1 MDATGKTA
9 SGDTP
14 DPEWIRKALSDYR
27 EWLQDE
33 GVKTRTEEQYAQTVR
48 TFLMWA
54 TVGTTRPASFPS
66 WGEVPASL
74 DDLADYGHEWID
86 PSWGQARINAS
97 CSALSSYGRSVDLPV
112 DFRGFK
118 IASVGESRKPKATP
132 QLTDEDLRTIRRV
145 AGRYTPSRV
154 SIELAIAGLTS
165 EEIAKVTADSIAFS
179 KSERRALVTL
189 EGRRPKI
196 IFDLVSLNYFA
207 KAKTRAAF
215 PAEQTTKATGVGEG
229 DPAPWGSSKI
239 AEDIRVT
246 TSGVSQGPAAR
257 MLREVGA
264 RRSIARGFHPAAIA
278 KSLGY
283 KEVPARWWGYSRHRS
298 RQTNLMWEP
307 IIPEWELNL
316 TPEQKRAPIGDLT
329 DEEFDAL
336 LNLEPGELESTG
348 S

>member
-1 MDATGKTA
+1 MRTKGETA
-9 SGDTP
+9 SGEPP
-14 DPEWIRKALSDYR
+14 DPEWVRKALSEYR
-27 EWLQDE
+27 DWLQDE

-48 TFLMWA
+48 TFLRWTA
-54 TVGTTRPASFPS
+54 IGTTRPSSLPA
-66 WGEVPASL
+66 WTQQPASL
-74 DDLADYGHEWID
+74 DDLADYGRGWLD
-86 PSWGQARINAS
+86 PSWSQSRINAN
-97 CSALSSYGRSVDLPV
+97 CSALSSFGRSVELPV
-112 DFRGFK
+112 DFRAFK
-118 IASVGESRKPKATP
+118 ITSVGEGRKPKNTP
-132 QLTDEDLRTIRRV
+132 SLTNQDLRSIRRL
-145 AGRYTPSRV
+145 AGRFTPSRV

-165 EEIAKVTADSIAFS
+165 EEIAKVISNDIAFS

-207 KAKTRAAF
+207 KAKTRMAF
-215 PAEQTTKATGVGEG
+215 PAEQTTKASGVGEG
-229 DPAPWGSSKI
+229 EPAPWGSSKI
-239 AEDIRVT
+239 AENIRVT
-246 TSGVSQGPAAR
+246 TSAIRPGPAAR
-257 MLREVGA
+257 MLREAGA

-283 KEVPARWWGYSRHRS
+283 RDVPARWWGYARHRS

-336 LNLEPGELESTG
+336 LNLEPSELESIG
-348 S
+348 N